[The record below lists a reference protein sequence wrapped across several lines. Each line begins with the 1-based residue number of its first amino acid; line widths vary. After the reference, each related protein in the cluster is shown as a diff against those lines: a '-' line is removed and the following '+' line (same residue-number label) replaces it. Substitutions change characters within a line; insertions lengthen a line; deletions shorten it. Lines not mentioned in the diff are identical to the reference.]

1 MEAEA
6 EALLSPSLCFDT
18 TIPKW
23 LRDHGF
29 GDAMIESFVACWTAE
44 RDSRLTL
51 RKCKIKSE
59 GSFKNM
65 VKSKNSALKNTKMDS
80 TTLDS
85 YNTLQDLKLMEL
97 SRSLINNLFS
107 ERK

>member
-1 MEAEA
+1 LRGKI
-6 EALLSPSLCFDT
+6 ALEGKRKRKLVMTQTVTRSSSPTLTET
-18 TIPKW
+18 TTK
-23 LRDHGF
+23 
-29 GDAMIESFVACWTAE
+29 
-44 RDSRLTL
+44 